1 MEKEKE
7 KELFNA
13 LRLISLN
20 KGDLSSENFLTE
32 QFFNRTD
39 ISNQKKEAL
48 FKINNKLKNK
58 N

>member
-1 MEKEKE
+1 MENEKE

-13 LRLISLN
+13 IRLISLN
-20 KGDLSSENFLTE
+20 KGDLSEEDFLTE

-39 ISNQKKEAL
+39 ISQQKKEAL
-48 FKINNKLKNK
+48 LKLNNELKNK